1 MVDFLFSAVNLDSKK
16 ILSYEEHIVKKY
28 LNLRGKTNL

>member
-16 ILSYEEHIVKKY
+16 TLSYEEQIVKNC